1 MNLTI
6 GSLLFFVFFISVAT
20 LGVLLW
26 AVWRHHMMFGQHA
39 AEVIFEAG
47 EVGNPEDPENVS
59 DAMTNRDLAD
69 RVIADRSTSGP
80 VLVYAVYAVFWLIMG
95 SVFGLVTS
103 LKFTFPDWLNQSAWL
118 TLGRTRPVHL
128 NMTIMGWA
136 SMGGIAVMLWMLP
149 RLLRTPLRGGVF
161 ATVGAH
167 IWNLAMIA
175 GMIALLA
182 GWTDG
187 VEWLEI
193 PWGLD
198 IAFVLSGGLAAV
210 PLFLTLRRRRVRHLY
225 VSVWYIVAA
234 LLWFPIL
241 FVVANVP
248 RTHFGVEHAIVNWW
262 FAHNVLGLW
271 LTPIGLSAAYYLI
284 PKIVGRPIYSY
295 SLSLVGFWALA
306 LFYSQAGLHH
316 LIGGPVPTW
325 LITLSV
331 VQSVMMVIPVAAVAI
346 NHHVTMLG
354 HFSKLRTSPTLR
366 FVVFGAVMYTLVSFI
381 GSLQSLRSVNQVVHF
396 THYVIAHA
404 HHGVYAFVSMILFGA
419 FYFMIPR
426 VLGKEWPDRRWI
438 DAHFWLAAVGAMIY
452 IVGLSIGGVLQGLAM
467 LDATRP
473 FMDSVA
479 TTIPY
484 LHVRTL
490 GGSMMVASHF
500 VFAWNIFSIFRNP
513 RLSSEPQD
521 DAARH
526 NQKDK

>member
-1 MNLTI
+1 MNPTI
-6 GSLLFFVFFISVAT
+6 GTLLFFVFSISLAT
-20 LGVLLW
+20 LGILLW
-26 AVWRHHMMFGQHA
+26 AVWRHHMKFGQHA
-39 AEVIFEAG
+39 AEIIFEAG
-47 EVGNPEDPENVS
+47 EVGTPESPEQHSSTLKNQEIAV
-59 DAMTNRDLAD
+59 
-69 RVIADRSTSGP
+69 RVLADRSTAGP
-80 VLVYAVYAVFWLIMG
+80 VLTYAAYAVFWLIMG
-95 SVFGLVTS
+95 SVFGLITS

-136 SMGGIAVMLWMLP
+136 SMGGIAALLWMLP

-161 ATVGAH
+161 ATIGAH

-175 GMIALLA
+175 GMIAIFA

-193 PWGLD
+193 PWVID
-198 IAFVLSGGLAAV
+198 IAFVFSGGLAAI
-210 PLFLTLRRRRVRHLY
+210 PLFMTLKKRRVQHLY
-225 VSVWYIVAA
+225 VSVWYIAAA
-234 LLWFPIL
+234 LVWFPIL
-241 FVVANVP
+241 FVVANLP
-248 RTHFGVEHAIVNWW
+248 NTHFGVEHAIVNWW

-271 LTPIGLSAAYYLI
+271 LTPIGLSCAYYLI
-284 PKIVGRPIYSY
+284 PKIIGQPIHSY
-295 SLSLVGFWALA
+295 SLSLIGFWALA

-354 HFSKLRTSPTLR
+354 HFSKLKSSPTLR

-419 FYFMIPR
+419 FYFMMPR
-426 VLGKEWPDRRWI
+426 VLGKDWPSRRLI
-438 DAHFWLAAVGAMIY
+438 DLHFYLAAIGALIY
-452 IVGLSIGGVLQGLAM
+452 IVGLSIGGIFQGLAM
-467 LDATRP
+467 LDANRP

-479 TTIPY
+479 ISIPY
-484 LHVRTL
+484 LHIRTV
-490 GGSMMVASHF
+490 GGSLMVASHF
-500 VFAWNIFSIFRNP
+500 VFAWNMISIFLQPKSDFSN
-513 RLSSEPQD
+513 
-521 DAARH
+521 
-526 NQKDK
+526 KDSLEDNK